1 MSYAARPSG
10 PPLLALLLATS
21 ACRDGA
27 GAAASAGADDGTGAT
42 TIATGDDDSGGDVP
56 PGSECTAA
64 VPRALRLLTRREYER
79 TVLALVP
86 LSQDGD
92 AISCEADAQC
102 ELATQSCVGG
112 SCQDDPCSL
121 HTFVLADPGHAHAQV
136 VVAGD
141 FNGWAATAADGGWP
155 LDYVDAAGA
164 WVGKRVIADGHHAY
178 KFVVDG
184 SWQTDPNN
192 DAHEPDG
199 VGGDNS
205 VLELHCDGAP
215 AGDDGDANDD
225 DAHPARAF
233 PVESRTPGFPFDD
246 GVASGLVTTVHVEQY
261 LRAAE
266 RIAARATADLAAL
279 LPCDPASFD
288 RSCAEAF
295 VADFGARA
303 LRRPLQHDEL
313 AAYADRMMAQ
323 QGAATAAAVV
333 IRVLLSSPMFLY
345 RMEIGTVGDDG
356 TATLDAYERAGVL
369 AYGLWG
375 GPPDATLLQAAAT
388 GALDS
393 DEGVLAQA
401 QAMLDDPRAHEALTA
416 FASQWLDVEHVA
428 ELERNAS
435 FIDFDAVLAAQMA
448 AESRDS
454 LARIVLEDDA
464 RWHSLWLATDTVVGP
479 QLAALYGVP
488 FDGAAPQRVELPPER
503 RAGLLAQAGVLA
515 RYAHSDRTSP
525 VRRGVF
531 VLERLLCQ
539 GVPPPP
545 AVVPSIG
552 EIDPGQTAREVL
564 AQHTADPA
572 CSGCHEHF
580 DPIGLGFEHFD
591 AIGRWRD
598 DDAGAPI
605 DASGWIPGLDGRDQ
619 ADFADVPGLA
629 AIVADSPTAQRCFVQ
644 QVHRFTAGALER
656 DEDACR
662 IDALTTDFAAQDHD
676 LRALFARTVAAWAV
690 APRQP

>member
-1 MSYAARPSG
+1 MSHVVRRPGPSLVVWLAAIAG
-10 PPLLALLLATS
+10 
-21 ACRDGA
+21 CRDGA
-27 GAAASAGADDGTGAT
+27 TGRGAAGDEGSTAADSGTT
-42 TIATGDDDSGGDVP
+42 SDDDDGDVP
-56 PGSECTAA
+56 PGAECATA

-86 LSQDGD
+86 VGPGGGD
-92 AISCEADAQC
+92 AIACDDDAQC

-112 SCQDDPCSL
+112 GCQDDPCNL
-121 HTFVLADPGHAHAQV
+121 HTFVWADPGHAHAQV
-136 VVAGD
+136 IVAGD
-141 FNGWAATAADGGWP
+141 FNGWAATAAEGGWP
-155 LDYVDAAGA
+155 LAYVEAAGA
-164 WVGKRVIADGHHAY
+164 WVGKRVLEDGHHVY

-184 SWQTDPNN
+184 SWSTDPSN
-192 DAHEPDG
+192 AAREPDG
-199 VGGDNS
+199 VGGENS
-205 VLELHCDGAP
+205 VLELACADVPG
-215 AGDDGDANDD
+215 DGDTAGGDD
-225 DAHPARAF
+225 DAHPARGF
-233 PVESRTPGFPFDD
+233 PVESRAPGFPFDD

-266 RIAARATADLAAL
+266 RIAARATADLGAL
-279 LPCDPASFD
+279 LPCDPAAFD
-288 RSCAEAF
+288 RGCAESF
-295 VADFGARA
+295 VADFGTRA
-303 LRRPLQHDEL
+303 LRRPLADDEI
-313 AAYADRMMAQ
+313 AAYADRMMALPD
-323 QGAATAAAVV
+323 AATAATVA

-345 RMEIGTVGDDG
+345 RMEIGTIADDG
-356 TATLDAYERAGVL
+356 TAVLDGYERASVL

-375 GPPDATLLQAAAT
+375 GPPDDALLQAAAA
-388 GALDS
+388 GELDTPA
-393 DEGVLAQA
+393 GVLAQA

-435 FIDFDAVLAAQMA
+435 FTDFDAALAAQMA

-454 LARIVLEDDA
+454 LARLVLEDDA
-464 RWHSLWLATDTVVGP
+464 RWHSLWLAPDTVVGP
-479 QLAALYGVP
+479 GLAALYGVP
-488 FDGAAPQRVELPPER
+488 IEGTAPQRIELPPER
-503 RAGLLAQAGVLA
+503 RAGVLAQAGVLA

-552 EIDPGQTAREVL
+552 EIEPGQSARDVL

-605 DASGWIPGLDGRDQ
+605 DASGWIPGLDGEDQ
-619 ADFADVPGLA
+619 AAFASLPELA

-656 DEDACR
+656 DEDSCR